1 MKRAY
6 KELLEECQKVMES
19 KEAYK
24 TLYSLDGEMIE
35 TMDDLKSFCLDD
47 GIKEKRMVTVKLS
60 MATQNLSPLRSEI
73 ESSA

>member
-35 TMDDLKSFCLDD
+35 TMDDLKSFC
-47 GIKEKRMVTVKLS
+47 
-60 MATQNLSPLRSEI
+60 
-73 ESSA
+73 